1 MATYE
6 EALAKAL
13 TWLKNRDYF
22 EQELRNK
29 LLAKEFLPE
38 TVDAVLQFLTSR
50 RLLDDQRTIEE
61 LIARN
66 SGKKAVGKEKLHASL
81 TARGAPEDIV
91 ASCLAQDEEANLD
104 AVLRGKFPP
113 KTSRVRA
120 ARFLLSRGF
129 DSDAVESAMDRYL
142 VGESDAE

>member
-6 EALAKAL
+6 EGLATALR
-13 TWLKNRDYF
+13 WLKNRDYF
-22 EQELRNK
+22 QEELRK
-29 LLAKEFLPE
+29 RLLTKDFPAE

-61 LIARN
+61 LMARN
-66 SGKKAVGKEKLHASL
+66 SGKKAIGKEKLHALLIS
-81 TARGAPEDIV
+81 RGAPEDIV
-91 ASCLAQDEEANLD
+91 ASALNADEEANLD

-113 KTSRVRA
+113 EAPRVRA

-129 DSDAVESAMDRYL
+129 DPVAVESAMDRYL
-142 VGESDAE
+142 VSSGDAE